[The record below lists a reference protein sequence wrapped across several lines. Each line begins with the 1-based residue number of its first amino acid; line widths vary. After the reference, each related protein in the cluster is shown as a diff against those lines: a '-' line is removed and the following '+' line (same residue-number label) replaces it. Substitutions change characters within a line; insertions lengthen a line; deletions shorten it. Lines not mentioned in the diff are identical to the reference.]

1 MLCVAVHT
9 NGLGAQQ
16 DSMAEVTVTES
27 GRNGESRQMGPE
39 TRPGDGRPQSHGEGW
54 PRGLEDTAIHGQREK
69 RGGQSPLRPRA
80 ERKEPLRDD
89 AGDGPGRGGTGTRPR
104 REGLA
109 RGIRLFAARVVDL
122 CVCAT

>member
-1 MLCVAVHT
+1 MTGGPRATGKAGHAAV
-9 NGLGAQQ
+9 
-16 DSMAEVTVTES
+16 EV
-27 GRNGESRQMGPE
+27 
-39 TRPGDGRPQSHGEGW
+39 
-54 PRGLEDTAIHGQREK
+54 TAIHGQREK

-89 AGDGPGRGGTGTRPR
+89 AGDGPGGGGTGTRPR